1 MQNKETKQAT
11 KNEGNEGN
19 YNNITNVDSNS
30 PHFIVTHKNGEI
42 EMVEPEPYIDFNNIG
57 NYDSENS
64 DDNLS
69 EFSEYKD
76 DDFDKNDYLEETLDL
91 DFDLDF
97 DSMFTSENNSEILQF
112 IEIKNKIVHRIKL
125 NVLDLSYIKKLADH
139 DKFELIKLFNHM
151 V

>member
-1 MQNKETKQAT
+1 MQNKETKQVE
-11 KNEGNEGN
+11 KNEGN
-19 YNNITNVDSNS
+19 YNNIINVDSNS

-57 NYDSENS
+57 NDDSGNS

-69 EFSEYKD
+69 EFSEYED

-91 DFDLDF
+91 DLDF
-97 DSMFTSENNSEILQF
+97 DVDVDLVFTSENNSEILQF
-112 IEIKNKIVHRIKL
+112 IEIKNKIVNRIKL
-125 NVLDLSYIKKLADH
+125 NALDLQNIKKLDDN

-151 V
+151 A